1 MECRKLS
8 FYVIQFLQ
16 FLRIFK
22 QFLQQFLQFL
32 FCPGNNQVYDIKTI
46 LCIAMR
52 CCHIASGTWAM
63 RSSSRS
69 PHCHPAA
76 PCYHSTAQAQGQHR
90 KELAPLAAGTEPPA
104 ASRANPLLIM
114 LAPQRHSSPVKRKQ
128 EKINECLCALHV
140 CVYVWMHAY
149 ARIGQLS
156 HCRKLRVLENV
167 LEIRP
172 PLRQKKVST
181 C

>member
-1 MECRKLS
+1 MHCNEMLSHREWHLGNEILFPFTTLSSCR
-8 FYVIQFLQ
+8 
-16 FLRIFK
+16 
-22 QFLQQFLQFL
+22 
-32 FCPGNNQVYDIKTI
+32 
-46 LCIAMR
+46 
-52 CCHIASGTWAM
+52 
-63 RSSSRS
+63 
-69 PHCHPAA
+69 
-76 PCYHSTAQAQGQHR
+76 PCYHSTAQAQGQHL

-167 LEIRP
+167 LEMRTP
-172 PLRQKKVST
+172 SVKKKY
-181 C
+181 